1 MNRMNRKFF
10 LMVGH
15 IYKNKLKSPGFLAS
29 VGIMAAVVAILCFL
43 PMIIMGIMERY
54 HEEQVI
60 GLLDRTESGWA
71 KLLSEM
77 NNLSENSS
85 YRLEPVSGSGIQG
98 ENDFRELA
106 REKVTSGEW
115 AGMLELRDGDG
126 KTTGPEVEAV
136 YWTDEKD
143 PSDVLFFLKQL
154 LNTAAFQQRAQQL
167 VLGQQELAWLDAPL
181 ELEKVAVEEGAKD
194 ELELNIARAF
204 VYLTVMALYFMLI
217 QYGNMVSTEVV
228 VEKSSRV
235 MEILVSSVPPAQQLF
250 AKVLGVGLLALT
262 QMAIVV
268 LTGVFFFHL
277 ADPLGQLDIQLPPL
291 PVELLLVAL
300 GYLILGYLLFATLLA
315 SLASLVSRL
324 EDASMVQS
332 PVYIFLVGG
341 FFLTMYGLGSPDSPL
356 VAAASWVP
364 FFTPMVMV
372 LRIGMG
378 MVGTPEVLG
387 STLLMAVTIA
397 VFVVL
402 GARWYKRGVFRYEPI
417 RGAWRLGRPAA
428 NAGGKGDRER

>member
-1 MNRMNRKFF
+1 MNRKFF

-15 IYKNKLKSPGFLAS
+15 LYRNKLKSPGFLAS
-29 VGIMAAVVAILCFL
+29 VGIMAAVVALLCFL
-43 PMIIMGIMERY
+43 PMIIMGIIERSPK
-54 HEEQVI
+54 EMQVI
-60 GLLDRTESGWA
+60 GLADRTGDGWA
-71 KLLSEM
+71 TLLTDT
-77 NNLSENSS
+77 NHLPENAP
-85 YRLEPVSGSGIQG
+85 YRLEPVSDSGKQG
-98 ENDFRELA
+98 MDIRELA
-106 REKVTSGEW
+106 GEKVASGEW
-115 AGMLELRDGDG
+115 AGILELRDGDESAAR
-126 KTTGPEVEAV
+126 PAVEAV

-143 PSDVLFFLKQL
+143 ASDVLFFLKQL

-167 VLGQQELAWLDAPL
+167 GLGQRELAWLDAPL
-181 ELEKVAVEEGAKD
+181 KLEKVALEEGAKD

-300 GYLILGYLLFATLLA
+300 GYLILGYLLYATLLA

-324 EDASMVQS
+324 EDAGIIQS

-364 FFTPMVMV
+364 FFTPMVMF

-378 MVGTPEVLG
+378 MAGTPEVLG